1 MRSEGKMFRYVA
13 YVFRSNVY
21 TDGTSK
27 LINHDARSDGRKQ
40 KETREEENAIPYE
53 PQEIRKRTRERN
65 NSTPPYV
72 IPRLFVNNN
81 DHEVSEPSYGY
92 RKRNHPY

>member
-1 MRSEGKMFRYVA
+1 MFRYVA

-21 TDGTSK
+21 GTSK

-81 DHEVSEPSYGY
+81 DHEVSKLRTP
-92 RKRNHPY
+92 